1 MDQQNKASAKQVFWA
16 FLQLGLTSFG
26 GPAAHVGYFRTAFV
40 ERRAWLDESQF
51 AQLLAV
57 SQFLPGPASSQLGFA
72 IGLHRAG
79 WLGAMA
85 AFLAFTT
92 PSVVLLIV
100 LAALLPA
107 IDAAWSDPI
116 IHGLKLVAVA
126 VVAHGVLGMAKGLLP
141 DTQRRII
148 AMLAAIVMLLSASS
162 LGQMAVIL
170 LGAVLGLLLL
180 AHVTV
185 TASSPLKVP
194 VDKFTAKCLLT
205 LFVVFL
211 MTALLLTTHTEWQT
225 LLASYYRSG
234 ALVFGGGHVVMPLL
248 DQAVVTPGLVT
259 EAEFMAGYGAAQAVP
274 GPMFSLAAFLG
285 YVQGGVGYALLAV
298 GIIFLPGF
306 LLLGG
311 VLPYWHKLTEQVWAG
326 RLVAGVNAAVV
337 GLLAAT
343 LYDPIATSALVQWS
357 DWLIAVLG
365 FSLLQWLRLNP
376 LWVLVL
382 SLGKFIGSSAR
393 TVPRPMPEG
402 MPHGS
407 CLSYWYTSAI
417 C

>member
-1 MDQQNKASAKQVFWA
+1 MCDESLGPMDHNNKATAKQVFWA

-79 WLGAMA
+79 WLGALA

-92 PSVVLLIV
+92 PSVLLLIV
-100 LAALLPA
+100 LAAILPS

-126 VVAHGVLGMAKGLLP
+126 VVTHGVLGMAKGLLP
-141 DTQRRII
+141 DIQRRAI
-148 AMLAAIVMLLSASS
+148 AALAIIVMLLSSSS
-162 LGQMAVIL
+162 LGQMAVIV
-170 LGAVLGLLLL
+170 LGAVLGMLLL
-180 AHVTV
+180 AHIPL
-185 TASSPLKVP
+185 TASSPLNVP
-194 VDKFTAKCLLT
+194 VASNTAKLLLA
-205 LFVVFL
+205 LFALLL
-211 MTALLLTTHTEWQT
+211 MAAILLTTHSDWQT

-234 ALVFGGGHVVMPLL
+234 ALVFGGGHVVLPLL

-259 EAEFMAGYGAAQAVP
+259 EAQFMAGYGAAQAVP

-298 GIIFLPGF
+298 AVIFLPGF

-357 DWLIAVLG
+357 DWLIALLG

-376 LWVLVL
+376 LWVVALSVGV
-382 SLGKFIGSSAR
+382 SLGLAHLI
-393 TVPRPMPEG
+393 
-402 MPHGS
+402 
-407 CLSYWYTSAI
+407 
-417 C
+417 

>member
-1 MDQQNKASAKQVFWA
+1 MCDESLGPMDHNNKATAKQVFWA

-79 WLGAMA
+79 WLGALA

-92 PSVVLLIV
+92 PSVLLLIV
-100 LAALLPA
+100 LAAILPS

-126 VVAHGVLGMAKGLLP
+126 VVTHGVLGMAKGLLP
-141 DTQRRII
+141 DIQRRAI
-148 AMLAAIVMLLSASS
+148 AALAIIVMLLSSSS

-170 LGAVLGLLLL
+170 LGAVLGMLLL
-180 AHVTV
+180 AHIPL
-185 TASSPLKVP
+185 TASSPLSVP
-194 VDKFTAKCLLT
+194 VARNTAKLLLA
-205 LFVVFL
+205 LFALLL
-211 MTALLLTTHTEWQT
+211 MTAILLTTHSDWQT

-234 ALVFGGGHVVMPLL
+234 ALVFGGGHVVLPLL

-259 EAEFMAGYGAAQAVP
+259 EAQFMAGYGAAQAVP

-298 GIIFLPGF
+298 AVIFLPGF

-357 DWLIAVLG
+357 DWLIALLG

-376 LWVLVL
+376 LWVVALSVGV
-382 SLGKFIGSSAR
+382 SLGLAHLI
-393 TVPRPMPEG
+393 
-402 MPHGS
+402 
-407 CLSYWYTSAI
+407 
-417 C
+417 

>member
-1 MDQQNKASAKQVFWA
+1 MCDESLGPMDHNNKATAKQVFWA

-79 WLGAMA
+79 WLGALA

-92 PSVVLLIV
+92 PSVLLLIV
-100 LAALLPA
+100 LAAILPS
-107 IDAAWSDPI
+107 IDGAWSDPI

-126 VVAHGVLGMAKGLLP
+126 VVTHGVLGMAKGLLP
-141 DTQRRII
+141 DIQRRAI
-148 AMLAAIVMLLSASS
+148 AVLAIIVMLLSSSS

-170 LGAVLGLLLL
+170 LGAVFGMLLL
-180 AHVTV
+180 AHIPL
-185 TASSPLKVP
+185 TASSPLNVP
-194 VDKFTAKCLLT
+194 VARNTAKLLLA
-205 LFVVFL
+205 LFALLL
-211 MTALLLTTHTEWQT
+211 MAAILLTTHSDWQT

-234 ALVFGGGHVVMPLL
+234 ALVFGGGHVVLPLL

-259 EAEFMAGYGAAQAVP
+259 EAQFMAGYGAAQAVP

-298 GIIFLPGF
+298 AVIFLPGF

-357 DWLIAVLG
+357 DWLIALLG

-376 LWVLVL
+376 LWVVALSVGV
-382 SLGKFIGSSAR
+382 SLGLAHLI
-393 TVPRPMPEG
+393 
-402 MPHGS
+402 
-407 CLSYWYTSAI
+407 
-417 C
+417 

>member
-1 MDQQNKASAKQVFWA
+1 MCDESLGPMDHNNKATAKQVFWA

-79 WLGAMA
+79 WLGALA

-92 PSVVLLIV
+92 PSVLLLIV
-100 LAALLPA
+100 LAAILPS

-126 VVAHGVLGMAKGLLP
+126 VVTHGVLGMAKGLLP
-141 DTQRRII
+141 DIQRRAI
-148 AMLAAIVMLLSASS
+148 AALAIIVMLLSSSS
-162 LGQMAVIL
+162 LGQMAVIV
-170 LGAVLGLLLL
+170 LGAVLGMLLL
-180 AHVTV
+180 AHIPL
-185 TASSPLKVP
+185 TASSPLNVP
-194 VDKFTAKCLLT
+194 VARNTAKLLLA
-205 LFVVFL
+205 LFALLL
-211 MTALLLTTHTEWQT
+211 MAAILLTTHSDWQT

-234 ALVFGGGHVVMPLL
+234 ALVFGGGHVVLPLL

-259 EAEFMAGYGAAQAVP
+259 EAQFMAGYGAAQAVP

-298 GIIFLPGF
+298 AVIFLPGF

-357 DWLIAVLG
+357 DWLIALLG

-376 LWVLVL
+376 LWVVALSVGV
-382 SLGKFIGSSAR
+382 SLGLAHLI
-393 TVPRPMPEG
+393 
-402 MPHGS
+402 
-407 CLSYWYTSAI
+407 
-417 C
+417 

>member
-1 MDQQNKASAKQVFWA
+1 MDPQHKASAQQVFWA

-40 ERRAWLDESQF
+40 QRRAWLDDSQF

-72 IGLHRAG
+72 IGLHCAG

-92 PSVVLLIV
+92 PSVFLLMM
-100 LAALLPA
+100 LAALLPS
-107 IDAAWSDPI
+107 IDAGWSGPI

-141 DTQRRII
+141 DIQRRAIAVLGMII
-148 AMLAAIVMLLSASS
+148 MLLTVGSM
-162 LGQMAVIL
+162 GQMAVIL
-170 LGAVLGLLLL
+170 LGALLGMLWL
-180 AHVTV
+180 AHIPA
-185 TASSPLKVP
+185 TASSPLHVP
-194 VDKFTAKCLLT
+194 VVRRTAKLLLA

-211 MTALLLTTHTEWQT
+211 IAALVLTSNTEWQA
-225 LLASYYRSG
+225 LVASYYRSG
-234 ALVFGGGHVVMPLL
+234 ALVFGGGHVVLPLL
-248 DQAVVTPGLVT
+248 DEAVVTPGLVT

-285 YVQGGVGYALLAV
+285 YVQGGVTYALLAV
-298 GIIFLPGF
+298 AMIFLPGF

-311 VLPYWHKLTEQVWAG
+311 VLPYWHQLTEQAWAG

-343 LYDPIATSALVQWS
+343 LYDPIATSALGQWS
-357 DWLIAVLG
+357 DWLIALLG

-376 LWVLVL
+376 LWVVAFSVGV
-382 SLGKFIGSSAR
+382 SLGLAHW
-393 TVPRPMPEG
+393 V
-402 MPHGS
+402 
-407 CLSYWYTSAI
+407 
-417 C
+417 

>member
-1 MDQQNKASAKQVFWA
+1 MDHNNKATAKQVFWA

-79 WLGAMA
+79 WLGALA

-92 PSVVLLIV
+92 PSVLLLIV
-100 LAALLPA
+100 LAAILPS

-126 VVAHGVLGMAKGLLP
+126 VVTHGVLGMAKGLLP
-141 DTQRRII
+141 DIQRRAI
-148 AMLAAIVMLLSASS
+148 AVLAIIVMLLSSSS

-170 LGAVLGLLLL
+170 LGAVLGMLLL
-180 AHVTV
+180 AHIPL
-185 TASSPLKVP
+185 TASSPLNVP
-194 VDKFTAKCLLT
+194 VASNTAKLLLA
-205 LFVVFL
+205 LFALLL
-211 MTALLLTTHTEWQT
+211 MAAILLTTHSDWQT

-234 ALVFGGGHVVMPLL
+234 ALVFGGGHVVLPLL

-259 EAEFMAGYGAAQAVP
+259 EAQFMAGYGAAQAVP

-298 GIIFLPGF
+298 AVIFLPGF

-357 DWLIAVLG
+357 DWLIALLG

-376 LWVLVL
+376 LWVVALSVGV
-382 SLGKFIGSSAR
+382 SLGLAHLI
-393 TVPRPMPEG
+393 
-402 MPHGS
+402 
-407 CLSYWYTSAI
+407 
-417 C
+417 

>member
-1 MDQQNKASAKQVFWA
+1 VCDESLGPMDHNNKATAKQVFWA

-79 WLGAMA
+79 WLGALA

-92 PSVVLLIV
+92 PSVLLLIV
-100 LAALLPA
+100 LAAILPS

-126 VVAHGVLGMAKGLLP
+126 VVTHGVLGMAKGLLP
-141 DTQRRII
+141 DIQRRAI
-148 AMLAAIVMLLSASS
+148 AALAIIVMLLSSSS

-170 LGAVLGLLLL
+170 LGAVLGMLLL
-180 AHVTV
+180 AHIPL
-185 TASSPLKVP
+185 TASSPLNVP
-194 VDKFTAKCLLT
+194 VARNTAKLLLA
-205 LFVVFL
+205 LFALLL
-211 MTALLLTTHTEWQT
+211 MAAILLTTHSDWQT

-234 ALVFGGGHVVMPLL
+234 ALVFGGGHVVLPLL

-259 EAEFMAGYGAAQAVP
+259 EAQFMAGYGAAQAVP

-298 GIIFLPGF
+298 AVIFLPGF

-357 DWLIAVLG
+357 DWLIALLG

-376 LWVLVL
+376 LWVVALSVGV
-382 SLGKFIGSSAR
+382 SLGLAHLI
-393 TVPRPMPEG
+393 
-402 MPHGS
+402 
-407 CLSYWYTSAI
+407 
-417 C
+417 

>member
-1 MDQQNKASAKQVFWA
+1 MCDESLGPMDHNNKATAKQVFWA

-79 WLGAMA
+79 WLGALA

-92 PSVVLLIV
+92 PSVLLLIV
-100 LAALLPA
+100 LAAILPS

-126 VVAHGVLGMAKGLLP
+126 VVTHGVLGMAKGLLP
-141 DTQRRII
+141 DIQRRAI
-148 AMLAAIVMLLSASS
+148 AALAIIVMLLSSSS

-170 LGAVLGLLLL
+170 LGAVLGMLLL
-180 AHVTV
+180 AHIPL
-185 TASSPLKVP
+185 TASSPLNVP
-194 VDKFTAKCLLT
+194 VARNTAKLLLA
-205 LFVVFL
+205 LFALLL
-211 MTALLLTTHTEWQT
+211 MAAILLTTHSDWQT

-234 ALVFGGGHVVMPLL
+234 ALVFGGGHVVLPLL

-259 EAEFMAGYGAAQAVP
+259 EAQFMAGYGAAQAVP

-298 GIIFLPGF
+298 AVIFLPGF

-357 DWLIAVLG
+357 DWLIALLG

-376 LWVLVL
+376 LWVVALSVGV
-382 SLGKFIGSSAR
+382 SLGLAHLI
-393 TVPRPMPEG
+393 
-402 MPHGS
+402 
-407 CLSYWYTSAI
+407 
-417 C
+417 

>member
-1 MDQQNKASAKQVFWA
+1 MDHNNKATAKQVFWA

-79 WLGAMA
+79 WLGALA

-92 PSVVLLIV
+92 PSVLLLIV
-100 LAALLPA
+100 LAAILPS
-107 IDAAWSDPI
+107 IDGAWSDPI

-126 VVAHGVLGMAKGLLP
+126 VVTHGVLGMAKGLLP
-141 DTQRRII
+141 DIQRRAI
-148 AMLAAIVMLLSASS
+148 AALAIIVMLLSSSS

-170 LGAVLGLLLL
+170 LGAVLGMLLL
-180 AHVTV
+180 AHIPL
-185 TASSPLKVP
+185 TASSPLNVP
-194 VDKFTAKCLLT
+194 VARNTAKLLLA
-205 LFVVFL
+205 LFALLL
-211 MTALLLTTHTEWQT
+211 MAAILLTTHSDWQT

-234 ALVFGGGHVVMPLL
+234 ALVFGGGHVVLPLL

-259 EAEFMAGYGAAQAVP
+259 EAQFMAGYGAAQAVP

-298 GIIFLPGF
+298 AVIFLPGF

-357 DWLIAVLG
+357 DWLIALLG

-376 LWVLVL
+376 LWVVALSVGV
-382 SLGKFIGSSAR
+382 SLGLAHLI
-393 TVPRPMPEG
+393 
-402 MPHGS
+402 
-407 CLSYWYTSAI
+407 
-417 C
+417 

>member
-1 MDQQNKASAKQVFWA
+1 MDHNNKATAKQVFWA

-79 WLGAMA
+79 WLGALA

-92 PSVVLLIV
+92 PSVLLLIV
-100 LAALLPA
+100 LAAILPS

-126 VVAHGVLGMAKGLLP
+126 VVTHGVLGMAKGLLP
-141 DTQRRII
+141 DIQRRAI
-148 AMLAAIVMLLSASS
+148 AALAIIVMLLSSSS
-162 LGQMAVIL
+162 LGQMAVIV
-170 LGAVLGLLLL
+170 LGAVLGMLLL
-180 AHVTV
+180 AHIPL
-185 TASSPLKVP
+185 TASSPLNVP
-194 VDKFTAKCLLT
+194 VASNTAKLLLA
-205 LFVVFL
+205 LFALLL
-211 MTALLLTTHTEWQT
+211 MTAILLTTHSDWQT

-234 ALVFGGGHVVMPLL
+234 ALVFGGGHVVLPLL

-259 EAEFMAGYGAAQAVP
+259 EAQFMAGYGAAQAVP

-298 GIIFLPGF
+298 AVIFLPGF

-357 DWLIAVLG
+357 DWLIALLG

-376 LWVLVL
+376 LWVVALSVGV
-382 SLGKFIGSSAR
+382 SLGLAHLI
-393 TVPRPMPEG
+393 
-402 MPHGS
+402 
-407 CLSYWYTSAI
+407 
-417 C
+417 

>member
-1 MDQQNKASAKQVFWA
+1 MDHNNKATAKQVFWA

-26 GPAAHVGYFRTAFV
+26 GPAAHVRYFRTAFV

-79 WLGAMA
+79 WLGALA

-92 PSVVLLIV
+92 PSVLLLIV
-100 LAALLPA
+100 LAAILPS
-107 IDAAWSDPI
+107 IDGAWSDPI

-126 VVAHGVLGMAKGLLP
+126 VVTHGVLGMAKGLLP
-141 DTQRRII
+141 DIQRRAI
-148 AMLAAIVMLLSASS
+148 AVLAIIVMLLSSSS

-170 LGAVLGLLLL
+170 LGAVFGMLLL
-180 AHVTV
+180 AHIPL
-185 TASSPLKVP
+185 TASSPLNVP
-194 VDKFTAKCLLT
+194 VARNTAKLLLA
-205 LFVVFL
+205 LFALLL
-211 MTALLLTTHTEWQT
+211 MAAILLTTHSDWQT

-234 ALVFGGGHVVMPLL
+234 ALVFGGGHVVLPLL

-259 EAEFMAGYGAAQAVP
+259 EAQFMAGYGAAQAVP

-285 YVQGGVGYALLAV
+285 YVQGGVSYALLAV
-298 GIIFLPGF
+298 AVIFLPGF

-357 DWLIAVLG
+357 DWLIALLG

-376 LWVLVL
+376 LWVVALSVGV
-382 SLGKFIGSSAR
+382 SLGLAHLI
-393 TVPRPMPEG
+393 
-402 MPHGS
+402 
-407 CLSYWYTSAI
+407 
-417 C
+417 

>member
-1 MDQQNKASAKQVFWA
+1 VCDESLGPMDHNNKATAKQVFWA

-79 WLGAMA
+79 WLGALA

-92 PSVVLLIV
+92 PSVLLLIV
-100 LAALLPA
+100 LAAILPS

-126 VVAHGVLGMAKGLLP
+126 VVTHGVLGMAKGLLP
-141 DTQRRII
+141 DIQRRAI
-148 AMLAAIVMLLSASS
+148 AALAIIVMLLSSSS

-170 LGAVLGLLLL
+170 LGAVFGMLLL
-180 AHVTV
+180 AHIPL
-185 TASSPLKVP
+185 TASSPLNVP
-194 VDKFTAKCLLT
+194 VARNTAKLLLA
-205 LFVVFL
+205 LFALLL
-211 MTALLLTTHTEWQT
+211 MAAILLTTHSDWQT

-234 ALVFGGGHVVMPLL
+234 ALVFGGGHVVLPLL

-259 EAEFMAGYGAAQAVP
+259 EAQFMAGYGAAQAVP

-298 GIIFLPGF
+298 AVIFLPGF

-357 DWLIAVLG
+357 DWLIALLG

-376 LWVLVL
+376 LWVVALSVGV
-382 SLGKFIGSSAR
+382 SLGLAHLI
-393 TVPRPMPEG
+393 
-402 MPHGS
+402 
-407 CLSYWYTSAI
+407 
-417 C
+417 

>member
-1 MDQQNKASAKQVFWA
+1 MCDESLGPMDHNNKATAKQVFWA

-79 WLGAMA
+79 WLGALA

-92 PSVVLLIV
+92 PSVLLLIV
-100 LAALLPA
+100 LAAILPS
-107 IDAAWSDPI
+107 IDGAWSDPI

-126 VVAHGVLGMAKGLLP
+126 VVTHGVLGMAKGLLP
-141 DTQRRII
+141 DIQRRAI
-148 AMLAAIVMLLSASS
+148 AVLAIIVMLLSSSS

-170 LGAVLGLLLL
+170 LGAVFGMLLL
-180 AHVTV
+180 AHIPL
-185 TASSPLKVP
+185 TASSPLNVP
-194 VDKFTAKCLLT
+194 VASNTAKLLLA
-205 LFVVFL
+205 LFALLL
-211 MTALLLTTHTEWQT
+211 MAAILLTTHSDWQT

-234 ALVFGGGHVVMPLL
+234 ALVFGGGHVVLPLL

-259 EAEFMAGYGAAQAVP
+259 EAQFMAGYGAAQAVP

-298 GIIFLPGF
+298 AVIFLPGF

-357 DWLIAVLG
+357 DWLIALLG

-376 LWVLVL
+376 LWVVALSVGV
-382 SLGKFIGSSAR
+382 SLGLAHLI
-393 TVPRPMPEG
+393 
-402 MPHGS
+402 
-407 CLSYWYTSAI
+407 
-417 C
+417 

>member
-40 ERRAWLDESQF
+40 ERRAWLDDSQF

-79 WLGAMA
+79 WLGALA

-92 PSVVLLIV
+92 PSVLLLII
-100 LAALLPA
+100 LAALLPS
-107 IDAAWSDPI
+107 IDAQLSGPI

-141 DTQRRII
+141 DIQRRII
-148 AMLAAIVMLLSASS
+148 AVLAVIVMLLSASS
-162 LGQMAVIL
+162 LGQMSVIV
-170 LGAVLGLLLL
+170 LGAVLGMALLAHIPLTVSSPLNVPVASSTAKLLL
-180 AHVTV
+180 AVFV
-185 TASSPLKVP
+185 
-194 VDKFTAKCLLT
+194 LL
-205 LFVVFL
+205 L
-211 MTALLLTTHTEWQT
+211 MAALLLTTHTEWQT

-234 ALVFGGGHVVMPLL
+234 ALVFGGGHVVLPLL

-259 EAEFMAGYGAAQAVP
+259 QAEFMAGYGAAQAVP

-285 YVQGGVGYALLAV
+285 YVQGGLAYALLAV
-298 GIIFLPGF
+298 AVIFLPGF

-311 VLPYWHKLTEQVWAG
+311 VLPYWHRLTEQVWAG

-357 DWLIAVLG
+357 DWLIALLG

-376 LWVLVL
+376 LWVVALSVSI
-382 SLGKFIGSSAR
+382 SLGLAHL
-393 TVPRPMPEG
+393 V
-402 MPHGS
+402 
-407 CLSYWYTSAI
+407 
-417 C
+417 